1 VTLSLLVRTG
11 DFIHPHLPV
20 IGVSGG
26 AVDEAAAAHV
36 LSAFSLGNAR
46 TPTQDLEFLI
56 DELVEIGLR
65 ALSPGVNDP
74 FTAVTSLHWLAAAMA
89 RLADRDLSEGPE
101 QQTYDPRRV
110 RPVSDDFE
118 HFLRRSF
125 GAMRPSA
132 AGSPIAAKIFLQS
145 LCGIA
150 IGATSAQRRSALLNE
165 AQLLGEQACLELE
178 GPASDEVRAQ
188 AAQVQ
193 AQLAA

>member
-1 VTLSLLVRTG
+1 VTLSVLVRTG

-20 IGVSGG
+20 IGVSSGS
-26 AVDEAAAAHV
+26 VDEAVAGEI
-36 LSAFSLGNAR
+36 LDCFSLGNSR

-74 FTAVTSLHWLAAAMA
+74 FTAVTSLHWQAAAMA
-89 RLADRDLSEGPE
+89 KLADRDLSEGPE
-101 QQTYDPRRV
+101 QETYDPERV
-110 RPVSDDFE
+110 RPPSDDFA

-150 IGATSAQRRSALLNE
+150 IGATSKQRRCALLEE
-165 AQLLGEQACLELE
+165 ARLLGEQARIDLQ
-178 GPASDEVRAQ
+178 GPAAAEVLAQ

-193 AQLAA
+193 AELAR